1 LDLEVTPPPSD
12 EEQRAIAAA
21 LGEGERLPAAYTS
34 RWRAAALDELGDDAL
49 PQERG
54 GDAGVVQP

>member
-1 LDLEVTPPPSD
+1 MELEVTPPPSE

-21 LGEGERLPAAYTS
+21 LGEAERLPAAYTS

-54 GDAGVVQP
+54 SDARIVQP